1 MDSLHPFGGS
11 GTKNDPHLRRFLRD
25 LDTYIPREEQLA
37 VGRSRRHKPDTD
49 EAFLRIL
56 EESRLEFEADKR
68 MQQGTIKYNK
78 TVHQL
83 SFVTIRSGIG
93 Q

>member
-11 GTKNDPHLRRFLRD
+11 GTKNDPYLRRFLQD

-37 VGRSRRHKPDTD
+37 VGRSQRHKPDTD
-49 EAFLRIL
+49 EEFLRTL

-68 MQQGTIKYNK
+68 MQQGRTRLHINSCGY
-78 TVHQL
+78 H
-83 SFVTIRSGIG
+83 
-93 Q
+93 